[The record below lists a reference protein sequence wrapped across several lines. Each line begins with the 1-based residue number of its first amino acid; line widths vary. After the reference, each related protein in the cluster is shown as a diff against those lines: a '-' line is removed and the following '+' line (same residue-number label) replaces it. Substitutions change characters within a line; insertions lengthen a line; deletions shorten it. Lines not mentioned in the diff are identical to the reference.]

1 MVSARK
7 RKQATGMARFIVITS
22 IVLLFFSFIV
32 ITCTASITNAAEVNS
47 GIAQQIQTQFETKAT
62 EYGTKLK
69 GYALGIFKLFLLVGV
84 VVFGV
89 QAALGRAEIADV
101 IKEFIIMLLF
111 AAFCY
116 VAIQYY
122 HDWTKYILEK
132 TDIISANVGGAELE
146 LSPIDLGFTIL
157 NTIIE
162 KINSLSWGFSAVV
175 DGIAYLLIGAVIL
188 CCLALMS
195 ARILVVICEAYIAMN
210 VAILLLGFGAA
221 SFMKEYAVNVMRYVV
236 SLAFKVLVMNL
247 ILGIGI
253 SFIKDLGNFDK
264 ISYEVLFVL
273 LAASLVLLVIIQTIP
288 ETVAGII
295 NGSHTGGGV
304 GLRAATGAALGAMAA
319 TYAVASKGVGGA
331 GGVVS
336 GVSRAAKIASLQ
348 GEGGVGGTANQIW
361 RSYQEARQDERR
373 AGVGPSAVGELR
385 RMGSSL
391 GDMYSAARSAS
402 DSSYTGNPYS
412 RNQFS
417 GNPYVAA
424 AGGTAQ
430 AAPSSQR
437 PNPAAQAAASF
448 GSTAGQ
454 AQAAA
459 DARSEGQHGAAPF
472 RTAGADQA
480 AQAAGST
487 ATSREALRQQ
497 KENSKEGR

>member
-1 MVSARK
+1 MNKDNLRICK
-7 RKQATGMARFIVITS
+7 F
-22 IVLLFFSFIV
+22 LLFCLLVLTFFVLIDPNVSFAADPTADI
-32 ITCTASITNAAEVNS
+32 ITKI
-47 GIAQQIQTQFETKAT
+47 QQKFELKGS
-62 EYGTKLK
+62 EYGAILK
-69 GYALGIFKLFLLVGV
+69 GYALGLFKLFLLVGV
-84 VVFGV
+84 AVFGV
-89 QAALGRAEIADV
+89 QAALGRAEIGDI
-101 IKEFIIMLLF
+101 IKEFITMILF

-116 VAIQYY
+116 VAIIHYNE
-122 HDWTKYILEK
+122 WTQWIINKQE
-132 TDIISANVGGAELE
+132 DIAIKAGGTTLT
-146 LSPIDLGFTIL
+146 LSPIDYGLDIFIKAL
-157 NTIIE
+157 DPISWYEVAVYLSMFIIAT
-162 KINSLSWGFSAVV
+162 L
-175 DGIAYLLIGAVIL
+175 IL
-188 CCLALMS
+188 CCLCLIT
-195 ARILVVICEAYIAMN
+195 ARMLIVICESYIAMN
-210 VAILLLGFGAA
+210 VAILLLGFGGAF
-221 SFMKEYAVNVMRYVV
+221 FMKDYAINVMRYVV
-236 SLAFKVLVMNL
+236 SLAVKLLTMQL
-247 ILGIGI
+247 IVGVGI
-253 SFIKDLGNFDK
+253 SFMQEMTQVENIEIQNF
-264 ISYEVLFVL
+264 IVLFICAL
-273 LAASLVLLVIIQTIP
+273 ILLVLVQTIP